1 MCRCIRRA
9 CTVGHEDAWSGSIS
23 TINNKQILCSTSQC
37 VSRARKNYGRWNAAS
52 HICQHLILR
61 DMRRL
66 VTHPQCTSIIYFM
79 KRNRYQH
86 EIAKTCY
93 QPLSSLLPG
102 HCINGSL
109 GVSMTPY
116 DWRQGPSCLELW
128 AWIRILSMHLMQVRN
143 IFEWMLLFY
152 ATLDKRNEFVYRL
165 INGVQLLTLMYLYL
179 YKYLIRMI
187 FAHTAICI
195 QDYVPGVP
203 GTSHGRD

>member
-37 VSRARKNYGRWNAAS
+37 VSRARKTMADGLWNAAS

-66 VTHPQCTSIIYFM
+66 VTHPQCISIIYFM

-93 QPLSSLLPG
+93 QPLNSLLPG
-102 HCINGSL
+102 HCINGRPGMS
-109 GVSMTPY
+109 Y
-116 DWRQGPSCLELW
+116 DS
-128 AWIRILSMHLMQVRN
+128 IRLATRALVPRVVGMDSYP
-143 IFEWMLLFY
+143 EY
-152 ATLDKRNEFVYRL
+152 ALDASTEY
-165 INGVQLLTLMYLYL
+165 
-179 YKYLIRMI
+179 IRVDVA
-187 FAHTAICI
+187 F
-195 QDYVPGVP
+195 
-203 GTSHGRD
+203 